1 MPAVVEY
8 VLSGH
13 RFKLLIP
20 KETCSIA
27 FSFSGVRCPG
37 RDEPYSEEAIAF
49 MRRKIMQ
56 KDVEVMQFSFLHCVW
71 QPRVLGFSVCV
82 FFYYLEFCCLIFV
95 SILFT
100 QIEVETVDRTGT
112 FLGSL
117 WESRTNMAVALLEA
131 GLARLQ
137 TSFGTDR
144 IPDAHLLVQAEQSA
158 KRQKLKASC
167 KEYLFLEFFILSC
180 F

>member
-1 MPAVVEY
+1 MHKNRRISAVVEY

-27 FSFSGVRCPG
+27 FSFSGIRCPG
-37 RDEPYSEEAIAF
+37 RDEPYSEEAIAL

-56 KDVEVMQFSFLHCVW
+56 RNVEVVFLPSPMLLLCH
-71 QPRVLGFSVCV
+71 LIAFLV
-82 FFYYLEFCCLIFV
+82 FDKYT
-95 SILFT
+95 FT

-117 WESRTNMAVALLEA
+117 WESRTNMGVTLLEA
-131 GLARLQ
+131 GLAKFQ

-144 IPDAHLLVQAEQSA
+144 IPEAHLLEQAEQSA

-167 KEYLFLEFFILSC
+167 IIMSY
-180 F
+180 